1 MECLDVSSLVGKR
14 KDNLK
19 PKIII
24 ALNAAWNLYNFRSG
38 LILFLLRNGF
48 DVIGVA
54 PEDNY
59 AAKVKA
65 LGCRFIKVKMSP
77 KGLNPLQDVG
87 LLFQYYKIFRY
98 EKPDVFLGFTIKP
111 NIYGSMVAHLLKVP
125 VINNIAG
132 LGIVFQKNNWL
143 TKLVLCLYSLA
154 LRKSR
159 KVFFQNTEDQLIFL
173 KKFKF
178 LECKSEV
185 LPGSGVDLQKFT
197 LFPLK
202 NKKPLCFLMIGRLL
216 RDKGVAEFVDAA
228 RILKK
233 SNLDINFSILGFL
246 NKQDDSYIP
255 YKLIKKWTKDGL
267 IKYLGSSDDV
277 RKQIA
282 DADCIV
288 LPSYYPE
295 GTPRVLLEAAAMGRP
310 IITTN
315 TKGCRNVVD
324 DGLNGF
330 LCAPKD
336 SADLAK
342 KIKKVFDLDHCSRM
356 KMGKLGRKK
365 IELEFDEE
373 IVFRYYFK
381 EISFVG

>member
-1 MECLDVSSLVGKR
+1 MYV
-14 KDNLK
+14 
-19 PKIII
+19 
-24 ALNAAWNLYNFRSG
+24 
-38 LILFLLRNGF
+38 
-48 DVIGVA
+48 
-54 PEDNY
+54 
-59 AAKVKA
+59 
-65 LGCRFIKVKMSP
+65 
-77 KGLNPLQDVG
+77 
-87 LLFQYYKIFRY
+87 
-98 EKPDVFLGFTIKP
+98 
-111 NIYGSMVAHLLKVP
+111 
-125 VINNIAG
+125 
-132 LGIVFQKNNWL
+132 
-143 TKLVLCLYSLA
+143 
-154 LRKSR
+154 
-159 KVFFQNTEDQLIFL
+159 
-173 KKFKF
+173 
-178 LECKSEV
+178 
-185 LPGSGVDLQKFT
+185 
-197 LFPLK
+197 
-202 NKKPLCFLMIGRLL
+202 
-216 RDKGVAEFVDAA
+216 
-228 RILKK
+228 
-233 SNLDINFSILGFL
+233 
-246 NKQDDSYIP
+246 
-255 YKLIKKWTKDGL
+255 
-267 IKYLGSSDDV
+267 
-277 RKQIA
+277 KQIA